1 MYDFMRDQIPDGVR
15 VPYKVI
21 RWWLL
26 SCYYSYCRSKIN
38 GMNRRNDTW
47 GDGEREL
54 GYAYEQFE
62 VAYQMPLEIFMLE
75 VLTLILDAGVGSP
88 VFYEYHC
95 SRMKKIL
102 RGSNIPQ
109 LIAGLPED
117 ERREFISDLALL
129 KKNIKVDED
138 FRSLIRED
146 GQIEIE
152 IEIERERQSS
162 TSITPNIEESFL
174 RKICKLIKRV
184 IG

>member
-1 MYDFMRDQIPDGVR
+1 
-15 VPYKVI
+15 
-21 RWWLL
+21 
-26 SCYYSYCRSKIN
+26 
-38 GMNRRNDTW
+38 
-47 GDGEREL
+47 
-54 GYAYEQFE
+54 
-62 VAYQMPLEIFMLE
+62 
-75 VLTLILDAGVGSP
+75 
-88 VFYEYHC
+88 
-95 SRMKKIL
+95 MKKIL

-146 GQIEIE
+146 GQIEF
-152 IEIERERQSS
+152 ERERQSS